1 MSNRKL
7 DSSRS
12 ISRNEAKR
20 MLGAPTS
27 LNGLLDAV
35 AADLGVDQKLAECR
49 ARIAWEEAVGPALA
63 EHTRPIRVRRGHL
76 EVAVPSGI
84 WRTQLSFMQLDIVA
98 RINEL
103 LGTEV
108 VKGLKLLNQTECSQ

>member
-7 DSSRS
+7 GSSRS
-12 ISRNEAKR
+12 TSRSEAER

-103 LGTEV
+103 LGAEV
-108 VKGLKLLNQTECSQ
+108 VKGLKLLNQTEC